1 MARREDLEFGSS
13 PTRQDTIMSL
23 GPHQTVKPEW
33 ANVPIRLDP
42 ALADRRQNFDLV
54 DDGET
59 VSYRVDR
66 RGAVVRRCLQ
76 SSRIP
81 VAIAISARSFAG
93 VAARAME
100 DETGDI
106 TVTLEL
112 HHEDPKLCVPL
123 LVACDL
129 YDVAA
134 DWRGWAEIFQLPML
148 MVEAD
153 GSVTALEE
161 TFGAMKRNDPAAR
174 RRASHRGRRP
184 RFLARRKPGG
194 LGMRMVVSGEE
205 IIARN

>member
-1 MARREDLEFGSS
+1 
-13 PTRQDTIMSL
+13 MSL
-23 GPHQTVKPEW
+23 VPHQKPTKPEW

-42 ALADRRQNFDLV
+42 GLAERRQTFELT

-59 VSYRVDR
+59 VAYRVDR
-66 RGAVVRRCLQ
+66 RGAVIRRRLEQ
-76 SSRIP
+76 SGIP
-81 VAIAISARSFAG
+81 VSIAVSARSFKG

-100 DETGDI
+100 DDAGEI

-112 HHEDPKLCVPL
+112 HHEDARLSVPL

-134 DWRGWAEIFQLPML
+134 DWRSWSELFALPML

-153 GSVTALEE
+153 GSVTALED
-161 TFGAMKRNDPAAR
+161 TLGPLRKSDPASR
-174 RRASHRGRRP
+174 RRSSHRGRRP

-194 LGMRMVVSGEE
+194 LGLRMIVAGEE
-205 IIARN
+205 IIARS